1 MLKRRLIP
9 VLYIKNGFIVRSE
22 IFKEHKII
30 GNVVNA
36 VRRFNEWDIDEL
48 VYIDISR
55 DNNYDSRRDD
65 HKIQR
70 VKSVKE
76 ILELVSNECF
86 MPLTFGGGILNYET
100 IRRYLEN
107 GADKVLVNRML
118 YENPEDIFKAVSNF
132 GSQAIVAA
140 VDYRVVDET
149 IQFYTEFGNKN
160 TGLSIDALKELLLEL
175 RVGEVFFTSIDRDGT
190 GEGYDIDSIQKLSNL
205 LEIPVVVCG
214 GAMGTMDFEEV
225 AMKTDVSGIAAGNM
239 FHFTENIYPRSKR
252 ELVSKKYNFRI

>member
-22 IFKEHKII
+22 NFTEHKII

-65 HKIQR
+65 HKIKR
-70 VKSVKE
+70 VTSVEE
-76 ILELVSNECF
+76 ILDLVSKECF

-100 IRRYLEN
+100 IKRFLEK

-118 YENPEDIFKAVSNF
+118 YENPKDIHKAVSNF

-140 VDYRVVDET
+140 VDYKIVDGD
-149 IQFYTEFGNKN
+149 IRFYSHFGDKDLGM
-160 TGLSIDALKELLLEL
+160 TVTDLKKLLLEL
-175 RVGEVFFTSIDRDGT
+175 KVGEIFLTSIDRDGT
-190 GEGYDIDSIQKLSNL
+190 GEGYDVDSIQSLSNFFH
-205 LEIPVVVCG
+205 IPVVVCG
-214 GAMGTMDFEEV
+214 GAIGTLDFEEV
-225 AMKTDVSGIAAGNM
+225 ASRTDVSGIAAGNM

-252 ELVSKKYNFRI
+252 ELVSKEFNFRL